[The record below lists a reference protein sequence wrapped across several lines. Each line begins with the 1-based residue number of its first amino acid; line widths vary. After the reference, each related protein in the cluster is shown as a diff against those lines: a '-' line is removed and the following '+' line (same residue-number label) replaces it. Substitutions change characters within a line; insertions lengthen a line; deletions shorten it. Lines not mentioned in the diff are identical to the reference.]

1 MDSSA
6 SGTPTAADVAADGH
20 ATDPWPAR
28 SGVSRTEL
36 DPVLFL
42 KRSAALHPDRPA
54 VVHGELRRT
63 YEELDARVNRLAS
76 ALRGRGLQ
84 PRDRVAVLT
93 PNTPA
98 LLEAHF
104 GVPAA
109 GGVLVAI
116 NARLSAEEVRAIL
129 EHSGTRTVLVDAE
142 LALLVGEPPDGVDV
156 VRIDDTGAPG
166 DPYEQLLA
174 EGDPAAAP
182 RTLEDEDEPISINY
196 TSGTTGAPKGV
207 VYTHRGAYLNAL
219 GEVIEA
225 QLGPRPVH
233 LWTLPMFHC
242 NGWCF
247 PWAVAAAGGTQVC
260 LRAVEPGA
268 VWRLLREEGVTHYC
282 GSPTVQIG
290 LVNHP
295 DAAPLEQP
303 VTALVAA
310 APPSPTLLARLAELN
325 IEVVHVY
332 GLTETYGPHTVAPP
346 RDGWDELPAAE
357 RAGLLARQGQGYT
370 VADLVRVVDDDMRD
384 VPRDGATMGEVVMRG
399 NNVMA
404 GYFAAPDTT
413 AHAFR
418 GGWFHSGDLAVWH
431 PDDAIELRDRGKDI
445 IISGG
450 ENIST
455 IEVEQ
460 VVCRHPAVLECA
472 VVAMPHERWGER
484 PKAFVTLK
492 DGAVATERELIEFC
506 RSQIAHF
513 KCPDAVAF
521 GPLPKTSTGK
531 VRKFALREQEWEGRD
546 RRIN

>member
-6 SGTPTAADVAADGH
+6 SRTQSVEQLDAQGSAG
-20 ATDPWPAR
+20 DPWPR
-28 SGVSRTEL
+28 VGVASRTEL
-36 DPVLFL
+36 DPLAFL
-42 KRSAALHPDRPA
+42 KRSAALHPARVA

-76 ALRGRGLQ
+76 ALRARGVGR
-84 PRDRVAVLT
+84 RDRVAVLS

-98 LLEAHF
+98 LLESHF

-116 NARLSAEEVRAIL
+116 NARLSAPEVRAIL
-129 EHSGTRTVLVDAE
+129 DHSQARTVLVDAE
-142 LALLVGEPPDGVDV
+142 LAALVDGAPAGIEV
-156 VRIDDTGAPG
+156 VRIDDTATPD

-182 RTLEDEDEPISINY
+182 RTLDDEDEPISINY

-225 QLGPRPVH
+225 QLGHGPVY

-247 PWAVAAAGGTQVC
+247 PWAVAAAGGTHVC

-268 VWRLLREEGVTHYC
+268 VWRMLRREGVTHYC

-295 DAAPLEQP
+295 DAVRLERP
-303 VTALVAA
+303 VTAMVAA

-325 IEVVHVY
+325 IRVVHVY
-332 GLTETYGPHTVAPP
+332 GLTETYGPHTVGVS
-346 RDGWDELPAAE
+346 RDGWDELPLEE
-357 RAGLLARQGQGYT
+357 RARLLARQGQGYT
-370 VADLVRVVDDDMRD
+370 TADLVRVVDEDMRD

-404 GYFAAPDTT
+404 GYYAAPETT
-413 AHAFR
+413 ATAFR

-472 VVAMPHERWGER
+472 VVSMPHERWGER

-492 DGAVATERELIEFC
+492 TGAVVTEPELIDFC
-506 RSQIAHF
+506 RGQIAHF
-513 KCPDAVAF
+513 KCPDAVDF

-531 VRKFALREQEWEGRD
+531 VKKFALREKEWEGRE